1 MERFNHNKP
10 LAFDFKRSIEDYFK
24 YKWLYDKNLA
34 LIESR
39 DLVLFEQLPEEIQD
53 QIYYSYIFTDFIQNY
68 DRHFTF

>member
-39 DLVLFEQLPEEIQD
+39 DLVLFEQLPEEI
-53 QIYYSYIFTDFIQNY
+53 
-68 DRHFTF
+68 